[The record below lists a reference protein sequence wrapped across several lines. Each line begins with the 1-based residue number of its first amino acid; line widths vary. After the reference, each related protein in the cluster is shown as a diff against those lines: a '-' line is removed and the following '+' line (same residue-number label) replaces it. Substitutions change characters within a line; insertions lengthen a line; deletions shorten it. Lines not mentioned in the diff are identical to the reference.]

1 MFTRLPRL
9 LTYSTL
15 LGALL
20 LFGCGSKPILVS
32 KSAGVP
38 VGVDLS
44 GNWLVRANPM
54 AKRFSAVGEERNIH
68 VPTSGPQRSGHGQG
82 QGHRQGRSGGSRG
95 GRSGGES
102 VRVFL
107 EYGESLK
114 ITQTYF
120 GLFISYDRSVVE
132 EYTYGENRLATIG
145 PIGATRVSGWEG
157 QSFVVETMDDSGTI
171 LYESWHLEEDAAV
184 LIRDIRISRGEKD
197 SFAHQQVF
205 NRQ

>member
-1 MFTRLPRL
+1 M
-9 LTYSTL
+9 L
-15 LGALL
+15 LGVLL
-20 LFGCGSKPILVS
+20 LSGCGSKLVLAS

-44 GNWLVRANPM
+44 GDWLIRADST
-54 AKRFSAVGEERNIH
+54 ATRFSELGEEGGIRI
-68 VPTSGPQRSGHGQG
+68 PTSGSQRSRQGKGQGQGQGQG
-82 QGHRQGRSGGSRG
+82 QGHGTGGGSRG
-95 GRSGGES
+95 GKSGGVS

-132 EYTYGENRLATIG
+132 EYTYGENGLVTVG
-145 PIGATRVSGWEG
+145 PIEATRVSGWEG
-157 QSFVVETMDDSGTI
+157 QSFAVETLDDSGTI

-184 LIRDIRISRGEKD
+184 LIRDIRISKGEKD
-197 SFAHQQVF
+197 SFVHQQVF
-205 NRQ
+205 DRQ